1 MGYEIIR
8 GNETKKEKIYKF
20 PMTFEYTRT
29 DYINAILEMEEQDIE
44 HIRQTLNKRK
54 GRLNI

>member
-1 MGYEIIR
+1 MDFLIQRITE
-8 GNETKKEKIYKF
+8 KEKTYKF

-44 HIRQTLNKRK
+44 YIRQTLNKRK
-54 GRLNI
+54 EIMQR